1 MSEVPPDG
9 PADDAEASIDD
20 VLTADGA
27 VSTLTGMKDEID
39 ALIRQRLE
47 RYLDNA
53 DLVTRDEFDAV
64 KAMAQK
70 VRTEN
75 EKLEARIKTLEGELA
90 KAKKPAARKTA
101 AAKPKSGTRAK
112 TASKP
117 SSDTKK

>member
-1 MSEVPPDG
+1 MQTQNKIF
-9 PADDAEASIDD
+9 DDLARVAN
-20 VLTADGA
+20 GA

-70 VRTEN
+70 
-75 EKLEARIKTLEGELA
+75 LSLIHI
-90 KAKKPAARKTA
+90 
-101 AAKPKSGTRAK
+101 
-112 TASKP
+112 
-117 SSDTKK
+117 

>member
-1 MSEVPPDG
+1 MQTQNKIF
-9 PADDAEASIDD
+9 DDLARVAN
-20 VLTADGA
+20 GA

-47 RYLDNA
+47 RYLNNA

-70 VRTEN
+70 ARTEN

-90 KAKKPAARKTA
+90 KAKKPAARKSA
-101 AAKPKSGTRAK
+101 AAKSKSGTPAK
-112 TASKP
+112 TAKKP
-117 SSDTKK
+117 STGARK

>member
-1 MSEVPPDG
+1 MQTQNKIF
-9 PADDAEASIDD
+9 DDLARVAN
-20 VLTADGA
+20 GA

-70 VRTEN
+70 ARTEN